1 MATKSGGSGGHHGD
15 RGDGGNVQTTNQDLD
30 SQRAKNHTQFSQ
42 QSIQHSLSAIP
53 QLLLLAEDQLID
65 IKRNLCTI
73 AK

>member
-15 RGDGGNVQTTNQDLD
+15 RGDDGDVQTKIQDLD
-30 SQRAKNHTQFSQ
+30 PQRAKTHTQFSQ
-42 QSIQHSLSAIP
+42 QSIQNSLSDIP

-65 IKRNLCTI
+65 IKRNFCTI